1 MSSLSRRDF
10 VRRLSASGAGLASA
24 SYVIGYGREESAALG
39 YVPGAV
45 ADAGLAAQ
53 ATADIRI
60 SSNENLRG
68 PGPKVLDVL
77 KRHPSKALGIGYPPP
92 NARAFEQGIAAIH
105 GVTPDHVIVATGS
118 GAILEAGVR
127 AFVTRERPLVTADPS
142 YGSPAGTANRMGAPV
157 KAIPVDSALHLNL
170 EAMVTAA
177 VGAGLVFL
185 CNPNNPTSTVHTLA
199 DVEQAVRRLKERSPD
214 TAILIDEAY
223 IDYATAPGVGTTA
236 KLALELPGVLMT
248 RTFSKA
254 FGMAGMRIGYAIGQP
269 DTVNRVQRAWG
280 LGSINDLQ
288 AVAGVAALQDTA
300 HMDWE
305 RQENRRIREW
315 TLGQF
320 KQMGYDAPDSQTNF
334 VFVNIGRPAAG
345 FRDACRAQGVA
356 VGRDFPPMEKTHAR
370 ISLGTMDD
378 MQRAMRVFRQVLG
391 HGTAR

>member
-1 MSSLSRRDF
+1 MSLSRREF
-10 VRRLSASGAGLASA
+10 VRRLSASGAGLAGA
-24 SYVIGYGREESAALG
+24 SYVIGYGREELAALG
-39 YVPGAV
+39 YEPGAA
-45 ADAGLAAQ
+45 ADAGLAGQ

-60 SSNENLRG
+60 NSNENLRG
-68 PGPKVLDVL
+68 PSPKVLDVL
-77 KRHPSKALGIGYPPP
+77 KRHPSRELGLGYPPP
-92 NARAFEQGIAAIH
+92 NVRAFEQGVAAIY
-105 GVTPDHVIVATGS
+105 GAKPDNVIVATGS

-142 YGSPAGTANRMGAPV
+142 YGSPAGTANRMAAPV
-157 KAIPVDSALHLNL
+157 KAIPVDSALQLNL

-185 CNPNNPTSTVHTLA
+185 CNPNNPTSRVHTLA
-199 DVEQAVRRLKERSPD
+199 DVEQAVRRLKERSPE

-236 KLALELPGVLMT
+236 KLALELPGVFMT

-254 FGMAGMRIGYAIGQP
+254 FGMAGMRMGYAIGQP
-269 DTVNRVQRAWG
+269 DTVSRVRRAWG

-288 AVAGVAALQDTA
+288 AIAGVAALQDTA
-300 HMDWE
+300 HMEWE

-320 KQMGYDAPDSQTNF
+320 KEMGYDAPDSQTNF

-345 FRDACRAQGVA
+345 FRDACRTQGVA
-356 VGRDFPPMEKTHAR
+356 VGRDFPPMEQTHAR